1 MGNSLKHC
9 LGCILPCGALD
20 LIRVVHLNG
29 LVQEFSPPLA
39 AAEILQANP
48 GHVLTTPSSDDHRLV
63 RRVNI
68 LSPESHL
75 RRGGIYFL
83 IPADHSDHRTKPAKK
98 QSSAVSSGGVF
109 PESDDLSHRLEDVIV
124 LKKDKP
130 SRRDRRRSRS
140 YGGAWQPHLHSI
152 SED

>member
-1 MGNSLKHC
+1 MGNTLRHC

-29 LVQEFSPPLA
+29 HVQEFSPPLA
-39 AAEILQANP
+39 ASEILHANP

-63 RRVNI
+63 RRVTI

-83 IPADHSDHRTKPAKK
+83 IPADSDHRKAAKK
-98 QSSAVSSGGVF
+98 PTSAISGGGVF
-109 PESDDLSHRLEDVIV
+109 PESEDLSQRFEDVTV
-124 LKKDKP
+124 LKEAKP

>member
-1 MGNSLKHC
+1 MGNSLRNC

-29 LVQEFSPPLA
+29 HVQEFSPPLS
-39 AAEILQANP
+39 AAEILHANP

-63 RRVNI
+63 RRVTI

-83 IPADHSDHRTKPAKK
+83 IPADSDHRKAAKK
-98 QSSAVSSGGVF
+98 PSGAGVF
-109 PESDDLSHRLEDVIV
+109 PESDDLSHGLEDVIV
-124 LKKDKP
+124 LKKAKP

-140 YGGAWQPHLHSI
+140 YGGTWRPHLHSI

>member
-29 LVQEFSPPLA
+29 LVQEFSPPLTA
-39 AAEILQANP
+39 AQILQANP
-48 GHVLTTPSSDDHRLV
+48 GHLLTTPSSHDHRLV

-68 LSPESHL
+68 LSPQSHL

-83 IPADHSDHRTKPAKK
+83 IPADHSDHGHRKPPAKK
-98 QSSAVSSGGVF
+98 QSSAVSGAGVF
-109 PESDDLSHRLEDVIV
+109 PESEDVIV

-130 SRRDRRRSRS
+130 RRRDRRRSRS